1 MNNNLEIKKKIRAEV
16 VKNLQDKKFMK
27 KIQTEYYNKKI
38 VMQKCDFCFNLTLS
52 EIKKDHL
59 CKTLISDGNTRTFC
73 NCYCNA
79 KRSNI

>member
-1 MNNNLEIKKKIRAEV
+1 MNKNLEIKKKYDRR
-16 VKNLQDKKFMK
+16 
-27 KIQTEYYNKKI
+27 YN
-38 VMQKCDFCFNLTLS
+38 KCDFCFNLTLS